1 MPNKAQLP
9 TGVSRVRPHL
19 EEVDNV
25 PLLVGLFTDCD
36 PDVNKEMLIIMQEN
50 EEVVLTVGSS
60 LNISNTAMFIQVG
73 KQTKGRT
80 TV

>member
-25 PLLVGLFTDCD
+25 PLLVSLFTDCD
-36 PDVNKEMLIIMQEN
+36 SEVNKEMLKIMQEN
-50 EEVVLTVGSS
+50 DEVVLTIGSS
-60 LNISNTAMFIQVG
+60 LNTANIGMFLQV
-73 KQTKGRT
+73 TL
-80 TV
+80 

>member
-9 TGVSRVRPHL
+9 AGVSRVRPHL

-36 PDVNKEMLIIMQEN
+36 PEVNLEMLTIMQEN
-50 EEVVLTVGSS
+50 GEVVLTIGSS
-60 LNISNTAMFIQVG
+60 LNIVNVPMLLQV
-73 KQTKGRT
+73 KLKMLS
-80 TV
+80 